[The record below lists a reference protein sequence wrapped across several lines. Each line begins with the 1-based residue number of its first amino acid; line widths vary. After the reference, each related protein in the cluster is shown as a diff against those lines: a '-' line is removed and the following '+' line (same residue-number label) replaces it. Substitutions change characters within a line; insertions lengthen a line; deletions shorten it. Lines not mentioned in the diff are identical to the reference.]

1 MASQDA
7 FLGTRQED
15 SSLYQEEKTKW
26 GTKTWYFWKVWDG
39 KLKKYKYIISD
50 KKEGN
55 VYSYMYFY
63 AGRKLY
69 GTLPKGEQS
78 PYPYEMVD
86 GDLIT
91 LYPVT
96 KTMRHKIIGT
106 MWDKKFWWH
115 L

>member
-1 MASQDA
+1 
-7 FLGTRQED
+7 
-15 SSLYQEEKTKW
+15 
-26 GTKTWYFWKVWDG
+26 
-39 KLKKYKYIISD
+39 
-50 KKEGN
+50 
-55 VYSYMYFY
+55 MYFY

-106 MWDKKFWWH
+106 M
-115 L
+115 